1 MSTKHKAKSM
11 TLRKPGLQDP
21 LSSPPSPES
30 EGPGTHTLPGGAAW
44 PGGAEMNILE
54 AIKLLRSEIVE
65 MKTQVVATIEARIQ
79 EVSDTLKAD
88 LTILRNETVP
98 AITLLKTTTA
108 SHTTTIAALET
119 SATYVS
125 DLTTSLE
132 AEVKRLA
139 ADLKKVKESCVSL
152 EGFSLCNNL
161 RLVSVPEPAEMHLA
175 TDFVS
180 GLLKDVLAL
189 DEKLLIDRAHRS
201 LNPKPRDGERPRDII
216 LRVHFFHEKME
227 ILRRA
232 RNTTLS
238 FQGQSFSIY
247 QDYSPTVSR
256 QRAAFGQAKP
266 VLWDH
271 PSVKY
276 GLRVP
281 ARLWISHE
289 GKDYTF
295 ESPDEAM
302 AHIQRHIKKS

>member
-1 MSTKHKAKSM
+1 
-11 TLRKPGLQDP
+11 
-21 LSSPPSPES
+21 
-30 EGPGTHTLPGGAAW
+30 
-44 PGGAEMNILE
+44 
-54 AIKLLRSEIVE
+54 
-65 MKTQVVATIEARIQ
+65 MKTKMVATIEARIQ

-119 SATYVS
+119 SATNVS

-152 EGFSLCNNL
+152 EGFSRRNNL
-161 RLVSVPEPAEMHLA
+161 RLVSVPESAEMHRA

-189 DEKLLIDRAHRS
+189 DEKPLIDRAHRS
-201 LNPKPRDGERPRDII
+201 LRPKPRDGERPREII

-247 QDYSPTVSR
+247 QDYSPTVSK
-256 QRAAFGQAKP
+256 QRAAFNTAKL
-266 VLWDH
+266 VLRDH

-276 GLRVP
+276 GLRFQ

-295 ESPDEAM
+295 ESPDEVM